1 MNFKKSSGLCALA
14 GTVLLASNS
23 YAGMKMEL
31 SDDSA
36 IEFGGSI
43 RAELVSQED
52 GATVGDSIDMK
63 VHSMR
68 FYLKGKVTD
77 SIAFQLQTEHK
88 GGDMVML
95 DTLAKFKVSDSV
107 SVWAGRFIPPSDR
120 SNLSGSYNLPTWQ
133 YPGVVS
139 KYPIPQKGGRDD
151 GIAVMGSVAE
161 GRLSYSFGMF
171 NGKQADLVPTDSEAF
186 SGRLAYSFWDK
197 EGYLTRSTY
206 FGKKDILTIGLTA
219 MQQSDAFGDT
229 TATTD
234 FSGYNLDFMMEKNLA
249 SGGLASV
256 EAAVYDYDEYGGN
269 VDKEGDAYML
279 SLSYMLPGEFGP
291 GRLQPSIRYQAFE
304 PADSAIEDTTRYDIG
319 VTSVIR
325 GHGAR
330 VGLFYGVQDT
340 RGAGDVSVVK
350 IGLQLKL

>member
-1 MNFKKSSGLCALA
+1 MSFKKSSGLCALA
-14 GTVLLASNS
+14 GSVLLASNS
-23 YAGMKMEL
+23 YAGMKMAL

-43 RAELVSQED
+43 RTELVSQED
-52 GATVGDSIDMK
+52 GAAKGDSLDMK
-63 VHSMR
+63 IHSMR

-77 SIAFQLQTEHK
+77 NIAFQLQTEHK
-88 GGDMVML
+88 DGTMVML
-95 DTLAKFKVSDSV
+95 DTLAKFKVSDTIN
-107 SVWAGRFIPPSDR
+107 VWAGRFIPPSDR
-120 SNLSGSYNLPTWQ
+120 SNLSGSYNLPMWQ

-151 GIAVMGSVAE
+151 GIAIMGSVDE
-161 GRLSYSFGMF
+161 GRLTYSFGMF
-171 NGKQADLVPTDSEAF
+171 NGKQAALVPTDSESF
-186 SGRLAYSFWDK
+186 SGRVAYSFWDT

-219 MQQSDAFGDT
+219 MQQSDAFGDD

-234 FSGYNLDFMMEKNLA
+234 FSGYNLDFLMEKNLA
-249 SGGLASV
+249 DGGLATV
-256 EAAVYDYDEYGGN
+256 EAAVYDYDQYGGN
-269 VDKEGDAYML
+269 VDKEGDAYLL
-279 SLSYMLPGEFGP
+279 SLSYMLPSQFGP
-291 GRLQPSIRYQAFE
+291 GRLQPSIRYQAFS
-304 PADSAIEDTTRYDIG
+304 PTDSSVDDTTRYDIG

-330 VGLFYGVQDT
+330 IGLFYGVQDT
-340 RGAGDVSVVK
+340 KGAGDVSVVK

>member
-1 MNFKKSSGLCALA
+1 MNFKTSTSLCLLA
-14 GTVLLASNS
+14 GSMLLTTNS
-23 YAGMKMEL
+23 FAGAKMAL

-52 GATVGDSIDMK
+52 GAAEGDSLGMNL
-63 VHSMR
+63 HSMR

-77 SIAFQLQTEHK
+77 NIAFQLQTEHK
-88 GGDMVML
+88 GGPMVML

-107 SVWAGRFIPPSDR
+107 NVWAGRFIPPSDR

-133 YPGVVS
+133 YPGVAS

-151 GIAVMGSVAE
+151 GIAVMGSTAE

-171 NGKQADLVPTDSEAF
+171 NGKQASTVPTDSESF

-197 EGYLTRSTY
+197 EGYMTKGTY
-206 FGKKDILTIGLTA
+206 FGKKDILTIGLTT
-219 MQQSDAFGDT
+219 MQQADAFGDD

-234 FSGYNLDFMMEKNLA
+234 FSAYNLDFLLEKNLE
-249 SGGLASV
+249 SGALASV
-256 EAAVYDYDEYGGN
+256 EAAIYDYDQYGGN
-269 VDKEGDAYML
+269 VAKEGDAYFVA
-279 SLSYMLPGEFGP
+279 LSYMLPGKYGA
-291 GRLQPSIRYQAFE
+291 GRLQPSVRYQSFS
-304 PADSAIEDTTRYDIG
+304 PADATVEDTTRFDIG

-330 VGLFYGVQDT
+330 IGLFYGVQDT
-340 RGAGDVSVVK
+340 AGAGDVSVVK
-350 IGLQLKL
+350 VGLQLKL

>member
-1 MNFKKSSGLCALA
+1 MLLTTNSFA
-14 GTVLLASNS
+14 GA
-23 YAGMKMEL
+23 KMAL

-52 GATVGDSIDMK
+52 GAAEGDSLGMNL
-63 VHSMR
+63 HSMR

-77 SIAFQLQTEHK
+77 NIAFQLQTEHK
-88 GGDMVML
+88 GGPMVML

-107 SVWAGRFIPPSDR
+107 NVWAGRFIPPSDR

-133 YPGVVS
+133 YPGVAS

-151 GIAVMGSVAE
+151 GIAVMGSTGE

-171 NGKQADLVPTDSEAF
+171 NGKQDATVPTDSEAF
-186 SGRLAYSFWDK
+186 SGRIAYSFWDK

-206 FGKKDILTIGLTA
+206 FGKTIGLTA
-219 MQQSDAFGDT
+219 MQQSDKFGDAS
-229 TATTD
+229 ATTD
-234 FSGYNLDFMMEKNLA
+234 FSAYNVDFMLEKNLE
-249 SGGLASV
+249 SGALATV
-256 EAAVYDYDEYGGN
+256 EAAVYDYDQYGGN
-269 VDKEGDAYML
+269 VAKEGDAYFVA
-279 SLSYMLPGEFGP
+279 LSYMLPGKYGA
-291 GRLQPSIRYQAFE
+291 GRLQPSVRYQSFS
-304 PADSAIEDTTRYDIG
+304 PADATVEDTTRFDIG

-330 VGLFYGVQDT
+330 IGLFYGVQDT
-340 RGAGDVSVVK
+340 AGAGDVSVVK
-350 IGLQLKL
+350 VGLQLKL